1 MMYALAAIALVIV
14 AILIAKFR
22 GLLYKTKDAALVKED
37 QTLKNTQTK
46 LEAEVVDLKT
56 KKVVTTALTPEQVE
70 DYWNKKK

>member
-1 MMYALAAIALVIV
+1 MIYVVVVALVIV
-14 AILIAKFR
+14 AILIAKLR

-37 QTLKNTQTK
+37 QALKNTQNK

-56 KKVVTTALTPEQVE
+56 KKVVTTALTPEQIE